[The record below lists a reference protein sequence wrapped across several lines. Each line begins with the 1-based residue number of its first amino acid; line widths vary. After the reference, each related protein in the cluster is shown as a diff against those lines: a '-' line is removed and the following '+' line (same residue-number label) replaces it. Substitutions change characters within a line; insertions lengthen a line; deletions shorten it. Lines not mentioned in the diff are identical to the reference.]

1 MKIFA
6 AVNGRVLDDLGPNT
20 SPTYTRIH
28 FLLNGLEKFSG
39 AEVLSVGFALS
50 SCRGPIG
57 MLYNNLIK
65 SIAAWRSAL
74 LIIHNLPVVYFA
86 YPHSL
91 TTLQNQALFRF
102 CRLLDLDIILD
113 IHDTVEQSEAVGAR
127 RFRLNESQEEYY
139 IKNSTI
145 ILALNQLM
153 WSRLKEKYNI
163 VQDLKVLFVPNAYE
177 DSFCKLYPH
186 TYKRVENR
194 FNICYLGALTK
205 NRGMEAL
212 LKACEG
218 LHKKFPYLRLYIF
231 GAYGEGFDLQLKNTI
246 DSSDFI
252 QRRMVPR
259 KDLLRYLDD
268 VDLFVMPY
276 DPKETYLNLSSPT
289 KLFEYIG
296 TGKPILCTK
305 CESLLEI
312 GKNGGIMYVDCDP
325 ADMEKKA
332 EMLITIPEIME
343 KLSLDLIRIRPQ
355 HTWSERAKTVY
366 LALEPA
372 SGIVS

>member
-6 AVNGRVLDDLGPNT
+6 AVNGHVLEDLGANT

-28 FLLNGLEKFSG
+28 FLLKELNKFSDV
-39 AEVLSVGFALS
+39 EVLSVGFALS
-50 SCRGPIG
+50 SRRGPMG

-74 LIIHNLPVVYFA
+74 IIIHNRPVVYFA
-86 YPHSL
+86 YPHSF

-102 CRLLDLDIILD
+102 CRFLDLNIILD

-127 RFRLNESQEEYY
+127 RFLLNEYQEEYY

-145 ILALNQLM
+145 ILALNQSM
-153 WSRLKEKYNI
+153 WSHLKEKYNI
-163 VQDLKVLFVPNAYE
+163 VQDLKVVFVPNAYE

-194 FNICYLGALTK
+194 FNICYIGGLTK

-218 LHKKFPYLRLYIF
+218 LHKKFPYLRLQIF

-246 DSSDFI
+246 ESSDFI
-252 QRRMVPR
+252 QRRVVPR

-276 DPKETYLNLSSPT
+276 DPRETYLNFSSPT

-305 CESLLEI
+305 CQSALEI
-312 GKNGGIMYVDCDP
+312 GKDGGIIYAECDSV
-325 ADMEKKA
+325 DMEKKA
-332 EMLITIPEIME
+332 EMLIAIPEIME
-343 KLSLDLIRIRPQ
+343 KLSRELTQIRPQ

-366 LALEPA
+366 LALEPS